1 MAYVKI
7 APFAVFLLAA
17 FLMFSMK
24 KIEGAKCGEA
34 CDTQFNFCNAGDGC
48 RCFIT
53 DAYLTLPGFCAQLTS
68 IEKKVEELPNLC
80 WSHAECIRKGSGN
93 YCAHLPNSDIKYG
106 FCFAS
111 ISEAEDVLLKRDFLK
126 MSVSA

>member
-1 MAYVKI
+1 VGR
-7 APFAVFLLAA
+7 LA
-17 FLMFSMK
+17 
-24 KIEGAKCGEA
+24 
-34 CDTQFNFCNAGDGC
+34 THNFCDAGDGC
-48 RCFIT
+48 RCFVT
-53 DAYLTLPGFCAQLTS
+53 DALTLPGFCATLIS

-111 ISEAEDVLLKRDFLK
+111 ISNAEDAFKMASSSKFKKDFLK
-126 MSVSA
+126 MYVPAKYRYVKKSLPC

>member
-1 MAYVKI
+1 
-7 APFAVFLLAA
+7 
-17 FLMFSMK
+17 MK

-34 CDTQFNFCNAGDGC
+34 CDTQVNFCNNHDGC
-48 RCFIT
+48 QCFVT
-53 DAYLTLPGFCAQLTS
+53 GVLTLPGWCATLAS
-68 IEKKVEELPNLC
+68 IEKKVEELPSLC

-111 ISEAEDVLLKRDFLK
+111 ISEAEDSFKMAASTIFKRDFLK